1 MDSADKDRG
10 RTARHKDRAVA
21 IRRWRLEDIPAIV
34 ACQRAA
40 YSDFLEGRLLDARHF
55 QMQFEAFPEG
65 QFLAETADKKVIGYA
80 CSLIVILDDQSPWHS
95 YSEVTGAG
103 TFSTHDPSGD
113 TLYGAEIAVH
123 PDYRGQGVASK
134 LYKER
139 IKLLRR
145 FNLRRMVAG
154 GRIPGYQAYAGQM
167 TPEEYIDK
175 VVQGTLRD
183 PALNVHLKAGYIV
196 KGVHYDY
203 LSDEA
208 SLNYATYLELENPHY
223 RPERRKIAASPILRP
238 VRRIRVCAAQYQMRR
253 ITSWA
258 EFEQQVEFFVAT
270 ADEYHCHFLVF
281 PELFTAQLVS
291 IMDPNLEGRV
301 AFHELANYADRYL
314 EMFIRLAKR
323 FSIYIIG
330 GSHPMREEGRLVN
343 VACLFSPGGN
353 VYKQEK
359 LHITPT
365 ERREWGIQP
374 GRGLKVFETEF
385 GRIAIQV
392 CYDIEFPEPSRLL
405 TLSGAE
411 VIFVPYSTDEKK
423 AYLRVRY
430 CSQARAVENWIYVVM
445 SGNVGNLPQVRSFLI
460 NYGQAAIF
468 TPSDFAF
475 PPNATA
481 AEAEPDTETVVI
493 TELDLG
499 SLALQRE
506 VGSVRPLRDRRPDLY
521 EITAEERVKVVQT
534 Y

>member
-1 MDSADKDRG
+1 MDSIHSDRVPIAKQG
-10 RTARHKDRAVA
+10 KLRVKV
-21 IRRWRLEDIPAIV
+21 RRWQREDVPAIV
-34 ACQRAA
+34 ECQNAA
-40 YSDFLEGRLLDARHF
+40 YGDFPEGRLLDARHF
-55 QMQFEAFPEG
+55 QMQLDAFPEG
-65 QFLAETADKKVIGYA
+65 QFLAESGGKVVGYA
-80 CSLIVILDDQSPWHS
+80 CSLIVMLNDESPWHS
-95 YSEVTGAG
+95 YSEITGAG
-103 TFSTHDPSGD
+103 TFNTHDPSGD

-123 PDYRGQGVASK
+123 SDYRGRGVAGK

-139 IKLLRR
+139 IKVLRR

-154 GRIPGYQAYAGQM
+154 GRIPGYKAFAGQM
-167 TPEEYIDK
+167 TPEEYIER
-175 VVQGTLRD
+175 VIQGEMKD
-183 PALNVHLKAGYIV
+183 PALNAHLKAGYIV

-208 SLNYATYLELENPHY
+208 SLNYATYLELENPDY
-223 RPERRKIAASPILRP
+223 RSERRKIAASPILKP

-253 ITSWA
+253 ISSWD

-291 IMDPNLEGRV
+291 LMDPRLESEV
-301 AFHELANYADRYL
+301 AFHELANYSDRYL
-314 EMFIRLAKR
+314 EMFTGLAKR
-323 FSIYIIG
+323 FGIYIIG
-330 GSHPMREEGRLVN
+330 GSHPMREDGRLVN

-359 LHITPT
+359 LHVTPT
-365 ERREWGIQP
+365 ERKEWGIQP
-374 GRGLKVFETEF
+374 GEGLNVFETEF
-385 GRIAIQV
+385 GRIAIQI
-392 CYDIEFPEPSRLL
+392 CYDIEFPEPSRLV

-411 VIFVPYSTDEKK
+411 VIFVPFSTDEKK
-423 AYLRVRY
+423 SYLRVRY
-430 CSQARAVENWIYVVM
+430 CSQARAVENWVYVVLA
-445 SGNVGNLPQVRSFLI
+445 GNVGNLPQVRSFLI

-506 VGSVRPLRDRRPDLY
+506 VGSVRPLRDRRPDLF
-521 EITAEERVKVVQT
+521 EITAKHRVKVIST